1 MISYKVS
8 VIFTSLLLALLAQR
22 FILVT
27 IVPYY
32 HIPYFSVHV
41 VQDDGTLLTLSIDAN
56 FGLCRKRSAGKSVS
70 GPRTKNKMFIDQT
83 EVDSFVQSYSSHSKP
98 TNMEK
103 VSYENVCIIMCK

>member
-1 MISYKVS
+1 M
-8 VIFTSLLLALLAQR
+8 
-22 FILVT
+22 
-27 IVPYY
+27 
-32 HIPYFSVHV
+32 HV

-83 EVDSFVQSYSSHSKP
+83 EVDSFVQSYSKP
-98 TNMEK
+98 INMEK